1 VPSCSILDKNIRIR
15 EDATIGYD
23 LEADRARG
31 WHVTGTG
38 IVVIGRGY
46 SSVPMAVM
54 VARVRSRV
62 VAKVSLLAV
71 VATDNSKGFDRI
83 SHRYFSGR
91 ECSRAAS

>member
-1 VPSCSILDKNIRIR
+1 VPSCAILDKNIRIR

-38 IVVIGRGY
+38 IGVIGRGY

-54 VARVRSRV
+54 VA
-62 VAKVSLLAV
+62 
-71 VATDNSKGFDRI
+71 
-83 SHRYFSGR
+83 
-91 ECSRAAS
+91 